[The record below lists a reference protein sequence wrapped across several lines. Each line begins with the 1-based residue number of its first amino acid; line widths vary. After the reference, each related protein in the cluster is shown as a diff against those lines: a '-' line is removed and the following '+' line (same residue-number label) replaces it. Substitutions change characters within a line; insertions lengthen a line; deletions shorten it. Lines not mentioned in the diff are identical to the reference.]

1 MRAMRASKGLVP
13 LPSSHDL
20 NYNAVQMAAPV
31 NLGEFEQLIL
41 LAVLR
46 LRDNAYGV
54 TIRAELAERAGRA
67 VAPGALYTALE
78 RLETKGL
85 ITSRMSDP
93 TPQRGGRAKRQ
104 VTVTAAGMEALTR
117 ALRAYDRLL
126 DGLNLERGAH
136 A

>member
-1 MRAMRASKGLVP
+1 
-13 LPSSHDL
+13 
-20 NYNAVQMAAPV
+20 MALAL

-41 LAVLR
+41 LAILR
-46 LRDNAYGV
+46 LRDGAYGV
-54 TIRAELAERAGRA
+54 TIRAELANRTGRNI
-67 VAPGALYTALE
+67 APGALYTTLD

-85 ITSRMSDP
+85 IASRMSDP

-117 ALRAYDRLL
+117 ALQAYERLL
-126 DGLNLERGAH
+126 DGLNLVRGEH

>member
-1 MRAMRASKGLVP
+1 M
-13 LPSSHDL
+13 
-20 NYNAVQMAAPV
+20 AVPV
-31 NLGEFEQLIL
+31 NHGEFEQLIL
-41 LAVLR
+41 LAILR

-54 TIRAELAERAGRA
+54 TIRAELAERAGRT

-93 TPQRGGRAKRQ
+93 TPQRGGRAKRH
-104 VTVTAAGMEALTR
+104 VTVTAAGREALTR
-117 ALRAYDRLL
+117 ALQAFERLL
-126 DGLNLERGAH
+126 DGLNLVRGIH

>member
-1 MRAMRASKGLVP
+1 
-13 LPSSHDL
+13 
-20 NYNAVQMAAPV
+20 MAAPL

-41 LAVLR
+41 LAILR

-54 TIRAELAERAGRA
+54 TIRAELADRAGRD

-78 RLETKGL
+78 RLETKAL

-93 TPQRGGRAKRQ
+93 TPQRGGRAKRH

-117 ALRAYDRLL
+117 SVQAYERLL
-126 DGLNLERGAH
+126 DGLNLLRGRH
-136 A
+136 AR

>member
-1 MRAMRASKGLVP
+1 MAPP
-13 LPSSHDL
+13 L
-20 NYNAVQMAAPV
+20 

-41 LAVLR
+41 LAILR

-54 TIRAELAERAGRA
+54 TIRAELADRAGRT

-85 ITSRMSDP
+85 ISSRMSDP
-93 TPQRGGRAKRQ
+93 TPQRGGRAKRH
-104 VTVTAAGMEALTR
+104 VTVTAAGMKALTR
-117 ALRAYDRLL
+117 AVQAYERLL
-126 DGLNLERGAH
+126 DGLDLAGGAH